1 MKIEIPQ
8 SVRLGHQALRQAV
21 TAATRE
27 PGKLGAAAQRVAR
40 LLEPHIR
47 REEAFALP
55 PLGLIAEIA
64 RGDFTPE
71 MAEVLPYTGWLQ
83 DNLKNM
89 LAEHRMLRAA
99 LEEFL
104 EAARAAG
111 QLEYASF
118 AAELIHQARL
128 EEEVLYPA
136 AILVGHYVRLR
147 LKHRR
152 RELFGGEDDDLRPGR
167 A

>member
-1 MKIEIPQ
+1 MKIEIPE
-8 SVRLGHQALRQAV
+8 SVRIGHEALRQAL

-27 PGKLGAAAQRVAR
+27 AGTLGATAQRVAR

-47 REEAFALP
+47 KEEAFALP
-55 PLGLIAEIA
+55 PLGLLAEIA
-64 RGDFTPE
+64 RGDFTHE

-104 EAARAAG
+104 DAARAAG
-111 QLEYASF
+111 RVEYASF
-118 AAELIHQARL
+118 AAQLIEHARL

-147 LKHRR
+147 RKQRR
-152 RELFGGEDDDLRPGR
+152 REIFGGEDELTVPV
-167 A
+167 